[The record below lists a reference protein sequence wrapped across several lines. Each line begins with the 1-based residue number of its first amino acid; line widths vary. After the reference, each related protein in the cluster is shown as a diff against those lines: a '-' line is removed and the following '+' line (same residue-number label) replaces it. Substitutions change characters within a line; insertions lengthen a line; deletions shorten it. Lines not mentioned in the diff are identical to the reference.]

1 MIAPTKKRKARKSIP
16 AWHAAFLSMLPAIE
30 RHARLVFRDRDPER
44 RAELVQAT
52 IVNCYAAFA
61 RLVDRGKADVGFAT
75 PLAAYAVRQVR
86 QGRMV
91 GGRLNVRDVLSLYC
105 QQTKQVQV
113 GRLDRYDHEEDG
125 WREILVEDR
134 HASPAETAA
143 IRIDYAAWLKTL
155 GRRHRQI
162 ATKLALG
169 ETTGRVA
176 KLFNI
181 SAGRISQL
189 RRELEHSWQ
198 AFHGEPVAA

>member
-1 MIAPTKKRKARKSIP
+1 MLTPTRSSRRKP
-16 AWHAAFLSMLPAIE
+16 TLAWHAAFLKMLPGIE
-30 RHARLVFRDRDPER
+30 RYARLVFRGHDPEK

-52 IVNCYAAFA
+52 VVNCFAAFA
-61 RLVDRGKADVGFAT
+61 RLVDRDKANAAFAT

-105 QQTKQVQV
+105 QQAKQVQV
-113 GRLDRYDHEEDG
+113 SRLDQYDHEEDG
-125 WREILVEDR
+125 WMEVLVEDR
-134 HASPAETAA
+134 HAGPAETAA

-155 GRRHRQI
+155 GRRKRRI
-162 ATKLALG
+162 AAKLALG

-176 KLFNI
+176 KLFSI

-189 RRELEHSWQ
+189 RRELEQSWQ
-198 AFHGEPVAA
+198 AFHGELFAA